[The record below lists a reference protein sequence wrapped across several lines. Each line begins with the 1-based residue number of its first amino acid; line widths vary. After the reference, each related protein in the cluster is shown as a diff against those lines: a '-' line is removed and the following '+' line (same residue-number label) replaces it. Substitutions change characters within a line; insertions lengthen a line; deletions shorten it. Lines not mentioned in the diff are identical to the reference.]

1 MKSGTICVIPS
12 RWGSTRLHAKA
23 LQLIGTKPMV
33 RHVWERATE
42 ARVFDRVIV
51 ATDDRRIRDAVLA
64 FGGEAMMTARALRSG
79 TDRVAVVARR
89 VRARLVVN
97 LQGDE
102 PFVAPRALAAL
113 VRAMRAD
120 PACPF
125 GTIARRT
132 SWREIADNPNA
143 VKIVTDARGRAVYF
157 SRSPVPFSWTGRED
171 LLQHLGIYAYRAAF
185 LQRFARMPR
194 TALER
199 RERLEQLRVLEYG
212 IRPKVVVVDTP
223 ALSIDT
229 IQDLRRAREWLTR
242 RRPRR
247 AG

>member
-1 MKSGTICVIPS
+1 MRTLCVIPS

-23 LQLIGTKPMV
+23 LQLIGDRPMV
-33 RHVWERATE
+33 VHVWQRANE

-51 ATDDRRIRDAVLA
+51 ATDDVRIRNAVIG
-64 FGGEAMMTARALRSG
+64 FGGEAMMTSRALKSG

-89 VRARLVVN
+89 VPLPLVVN

-102 PFVAPRALAAL
+102 PFISPAALAGL

-125 GTIARRT
+125 GTIARRVR
-132 SWREIADNPNA
+132 WADIASNPNA
-143 VKIVTDARGRAVYF
+143 VKIVTDARGRAIYF
-157 SRSPVPFSWTGRED
+157 SRAPVPFDWTGRDE
-171 LLQHLGIYAYRAAF
+171 LLQHLGVYAYRRAF
-185 LQRFARMPR
+185 LMRFARMPR
-194 TALER
+194 SALEH

-212 IRPKVVVVDTP
+212 IRPKVVVTETP

-229 IQDLRRAREWLTR
+229 PHDLQRAREWLTR
-242 RRPRR
+242 RRRRR

>member
-1 MKSGTICVIPS
+1 
-12 RWGSTRLHAKA
+12 
-23 LQLIGTKPMV
+23 MV
-33 RHVWERATE
+33 RHVWERAME

-51 ATDDRRIRDAVLA
+51 ATDDERIRDAVAA
-64 FGGEAMMTARALRSG
+64 FGGEAMMTSSSLRSG

-89 VRARLVVN
+89 VRLPLVVN
-97 LQGDE
+97 VQGDE
-102 PFVAPRALAAL
+102 PFVSPRALAAL

-120 PACPF
+120 PGCPF
-125 GTIARRT
+125 GTIARRAKW
-132 SWREIADNPNA
+132 SEIAGNPNA

-157 SRSPVPFSWTGRED
+157 SRSPVPFGWTGRD
-171 LLQHLGIYAYRAAF
+171 ALLQHLGVYAYRRGF
-185 LQRFARMPR
+185 LMRFGRMPR
-194 TALER
+194 SALER

-212 IRPKVVVVDTP
+212 IRPKVVVAETP

-229 IQDLRRAREWLTR
+229 PQDLRRAREWLIR